1 MARARYSLQKPV
13 SDVWFQLV
21 SHEIMQLVTVY
32 VRLHCLP
39 LGWIS
44 STYLHATPDARKCS
58 HVFMQDETIKVGN
71 DHHPCR
77 AITSCGTSIPS
88 VSLRFLE

>member
-32 VRLHCLP
+32 VRLHCL
-39 LGWIS
+39 L
-44 STYLHATPDARKCS
+44 
-58 HVFMQDETIKVGN
+58 VG
-71 DHHPCR
+71 
-77 AITSCGTSIPS
+77 
-88 VSLRFLE
+88 